1 MPLVKI
7 FCSQVGKVDEL
18 ISVSAQDGLAELHV
32 CVNNSYWFQYVNL
45 AVEGGAFL
53 LVSN

>member
-18 ISVSAQDGLAELHV
+18 ISVSVQDGLAGLHV
-32 CVNNSYWFQYVNL
+32 CVNNLYWFQYAKL
-45 AVEGGAFL
+45 FVEGGAFL
-53 LVSN
+53 LACN